1 MALPVGTRAV
11 RSIHPRYRS
20 QSQLYESC
28 SGPRWMRDREVLACT
43 CVKLSR
49 AAPRS
54 RFTGQRDDSAT
65 VKIETAAYG
74 AITAAHERVLRA
86 RLSPHRQDCVD
97 FGRTLARS
105 SPAAEKEEL
114 LRAVGAVTPLA
125 RPSRWQRWS
134 VRRCARARALLN
146 GVMCSQARTRELVVG
161 ASHRE
166 RALLSE
172 ARTCSSV

>member
-86 RLSPHRQDCVD
+86 RFSPHRQDRVD
-97 FGRTLARS
+97 FGRTVARS
-105 SPAAEKEEL
+105 SSSRESRAARGRRGDITRTA
-114 LRAVGAVTPLA
+114 LRAVVERSPPRT
-125 RPSRWQRWS
+125 S
-134 VRRCARARALLN
+134 ARALLN
-146 GVMCSQARTRELVVG
+146 GARRRARESLWLAPHI
-161 ASHRE
+161 ASAH
-166 RALLSE
+166 
-172 ARTCSSV
+172 C